1 MHVGKM
7 RVDACGECGE
17 LLLLANV
24 NHVVFVRKGG
34 VPMNFEYVTSINK
47 HINTNMVEHKYGRG
61 KKQQHGRVASN
72 YLLFHRGTAIMW
84 YHECKG

>member
-7 RVDACGECGE
+7 E
-17 LLLLANV
+17 LLLLSNV

-72 YLLFHRGTAIMW
+72 YYSKEVRQFNVG
-84 YHECKG
+84 